1 MLRGNKNYLNEK
13 KKKKRAGK
21 KLKISDYNL

>member
-1 MLRGNKNYLNEK
+1 MLHGNKNYLNEK
-13 KKKKRAGK
+13 KKKKRVGK